1 MAFNLGN
8 LGDEN
13 GYIYE
18 KLKSGAINSLPNTPE
33 VAMKIMNRA
42 NKSRLIY
49 TKYTEAAL
57 TEGDFTDQFQDDV
70 YGSRYYL
77 NAEVAA
83 PIGDITGA
91 LDITKYVIAPTKC
104 YKDQVTIDV
113 DGEIDITRYSFN
125 HVVLLSPATGT
136 EDTLNYMNHDFQP
149 GDLVFFTLAD
159 DSTDTITINPN
170 TEDNGNF
177 KCQNGQPIILSGA
190 GACALFI
197 RDGSQSQIT
206 GGKGFLREIGRP
218 NQQALDI
225 ANKNLTSGGGNYY
238 VLDVSTAEGARID
251 TKQGLVVLQGNGTT
265 LAAPWSVFGE
275 ITATAKSVGTTIDVK
290 LEGSLITSSYD
301 GSVLTIFG
309 IVIPDVLAKYGAFSV
324 RAWYDNSDADP
335 LNWDWRATLIT
346 EPLPVPESYVWGYV
360 FDPGGSG
367 IDYMFEPVSVG
378 VSSTNA
384 GFTISPS
391 FNQTICKVNMR
402 GILEMND
409 NVSLGDE
416 VIVGDNCVAGL
427 MPNNDMYFTCYLMQA
442 DGTPIGT
449 CIVGVLAPVIVFPA
463 TFVPSKIK
471 IIAATHAISIGD
483 YVDFAPVQYYAES

>member
-49 TKYTEAAL
+49 TKFTEAAL

-125 HVVLLSPATGT
+125 HVILLSPATGT

-170 TEDNGNF
+170 TVDNGNF
-177 KCQNGQPIILSGA
+177 KCQNGQAIILSGA

-238 VLDVSTAEGARID
+238 ALDVSTADAARID
-251 TKQGLVVLQGNGTT
+251 RKQGLIVLGGGST
-265 LAAPWSVFGE
+265 LKAPWNVFGE
-275 ITATAKSVGTTIDVK
+275 MVNSNKSVGTTLDIK
-290 LEGSLITSSYD
+290 LDSGITTYSYD

-309 IVIPDVLAKYGAFSV
+309 ITIPDILAKYAAFTV
-324 RAWYDNSDADP
+324 RAWFDSSDADP

-346 EPLPVPESYVWGYV
+346 EPLPIPEAYVWGYV
-360 FDPGGSG
+360 FNPGGSG

-378 VSSTNA
+378 ESSTNA
-384 GFTISPS
+384 GYTISPS
-391 FNQTICKVNMR
+391 FNQTICKVNFR
-402 GILEMND
+402 GILEMNA
-409 NVSLGDE
+409 NVSVGDE

-427 MPNNDMYFTCYLMQA
+427 MPNNDMYFPCYLMQA

-449 CIVGVLAPVIVFPA
+449 CIVAVLAPTIIFPS

-471 IIAATHAISIGD
+471 VIATSDQISIGY
-483 YVDFAPVQYYAES
+483 YVDFAPIQYYAEV

>member
-8 LGDEN
+8 LGDTN

-49 TKYTEAAL
+49 TKFTEATL
-57 TEGDFTDQFQDDV
+57 TEGEFTDQFQDDV
-70 YGSRYYL
+70 YGSRFYL
-77 NAEVAA
+77 NAEVSA
-83 PIGDITGA
+83 PVGDTTGA
-91 LDITKYVIAPTKC
+91 LEITKYVIAPTKC
-104 YKDQVTIDV
+104 YKDNVTIDV
-113 DGEIDITRYSFN
+113 DDEITITRYSFN
-125 HVVLLSPATGT
+125 HVVLLNPASGT
-136 EDTLNYMNHDFQP
+136 EDILNYMNHDFQP

-170 TEDNGNF
+170 TVDNGNF
-177 KCQNGQPIILSGA
+177 KCQNGQAIILSGA

-225 ANKNLTSGGGNYY
+225 ANKNLTSGGGSYY
-238 VLDVSTAEGARID
+238 ALDISTADAARID
-251 TKQGLVVLQGNGTT
+251 TKQGLIVLGGGST
-265 LAAPWSVFGE
+265 LAASWNVFGE
-275 ITATAKSVGTTIDVK
+275 IVNSNKSVGTTLDIK
-290 LEGSLITSSYD
+290 LDSGINTSSYD
-301 GSVLTIFG
+301 GAVLTIFG
-309 IVIPDVLAKYGAFSV
+309 ITIPDVLAKYAAFTV
-324 RAWYDNSDADP
+324 RAWFDSSDADP
-335 LNWDWRATLIT
+335 LNWEWRATLIT
-346 EPLPVPESYVWGYV
+346 EPLPVPEAYVWGYV
-360 FDPGGSG
+360 FNPGGNG

-378 VSSTNA
+378 ESSTNA
-384 GFTISPS
+384 GYTISPS

-402 GILEMND
+402 GILEMNA
-409 NVSLGDE
+409 NVSVGNE

-427 MPNNDMYFTCYLMQA
+427 MPNNDMYFTCYLMQP

-449 CIVGVLAPVIVFPA
+449 CIVAVLAPTIILPA
-463 TFVPSKIK
+463 TFVPSKMK
-471 IIAATHAISIGD
+471 VIAISTQISIGD
-483 YVDFAPVQYYAES
+483 YVDFAPIQYYAEV

>member
-1 MAFNLGN
+1 MAFNLGDTGN
-8 LGDEN
+8 GN

-104 YKDQVTIDV
+104 YKDNVTIDGS
-113 DGEIDITRYSFN
+113 DEITITRYSFN
-125 HVVLLSPATGT
+125 HVILLSPATGT

-149 GDLVFFTLAD
+149 GDLVFLTLAD

-170 TEDNGNF
+170 TVDNGNF
-177 KCQNGQPIILSGA
+177 KCQNGQAIILSGA

-197 RDGSQSQIT
+197 RDGSQSQLT

-238 VLDVSTAEGARID
+238 ALDVSTPDAARID
-251 TKQGLVVLQGNGTT
+251 TKQGLIVLGGGST
-265 LAAPWSVFGE
+265 LAAPWNVFGE
-275 ITATAKSVGTTIDVK
+275 IVNSNKSVGTTLDIK
-290 LEGSLITSSYD
+290 LDSGINTYSYD

-309 IVIPDVLAKYGAFSV
+309 ITIPDILAKYAAFSV
-324 RAWYDNSDADP
+324 RAWFDSSDADP

-346 EPLPVPESYVWGYV
+346 EPLPIPDSYVWGYV
-360 FDPGGSG
+360 FNPGGSG

-378 VSSTNA
+378 ESSTNA
-384 GFTISPS
+384 GYTISPS
-391 FNQTICKVNMR
+391 FNQTICKVNFR
-402 GILEMND
+402 GILEMNA
-409 NVSLGDE
+409 NVSVGDE

-427 MPNNDMYFTCYLMQA
+427 MPNNDMYFPCYLMQA

-449 CIVGVLAPVIVFPA
+449 CIVAVLAPVIIFPA

-471 IIAATHAISIGD
+471 VIATSDAISIGD
-483 YVDFAPVQYYAES
+483 YVDFAPIQYYAEA

>member
-8 LGDEN
+8 LGDTN

-18 KLKSGAINSLPNTPE
+18 RLKSGAINSLPNTPE

-83 PIGDITGA
+83 PIGDVTGA

-104 YKDQVTIDV
+104 YKDSVTIDV
-113 DGEIDITRYSFN
+113 DDEITITRYSFN
-125 HVVLLSPATGT
+125 HVILLSPATGT
-136 EDTLNYMNHDFQP
+136 EDVLNYMNHDFQP
-149 GDLVFFTLAD
+149 GDLIFLTLAD

-170 TEDNGNF
+170 TVDNGNF
-177 KCQNGQPIILSGA
+177 KCQNGQAIILSGA

-225 ANKNLTSGGGNYY
+225 ANKNLTSGGGSYY
-238 VLDVSTAEGARID
+238 ALDISTADAARID
-251 TKQGLVVLQGNGTT
+251 TKQGLIVLGGGST
-265 LAAPWSVFGE
+265 LSASWNVFGE
-275 ITATAKSVGTTIDVK
+275 MVNSNKSVGTTLDIK
-290 LEGSLITSSYD
+290 LDSGIITSSYD

-309 IVIPDVLAKYGAFSV
+309 ITIPDVLAKYAAFSV
-324 RAWYDNSDADP
+324 RAWFDSSDADP
-335 LNWDWRATLIT
+335 LNWDWRAVLIT
-346 EPLPVPESYVWGYV
+346 EPLPVPEAYVWGHV
-360 FDPGGSG
+360 FNPGGSG

-378 VSSTNA
+378 ESSTNA
-384 GFTISPS
+384 SYTISPS

-402 GILEMND
+402 GILEMNA
-409 NVSLGDE
+409 NVSVGDE

-427 MPNNDMYFTCYLMQA
+427 MPNNDMYFPCYLMQP

-449 CIVGVLAPVIVFPA
+449 CIVAVLAPVIIFPA

-471 IIAATHAISIGD
+471 VIATSDAISIGD
-483 YVDFAPVQYYAES
+483 YIDLAPVQYYAEL